1 MRTAEGGTGRSAR
14 ELLAERVRRY
24 VLENPHTGYWTLHSF
39 SSDYN
44 PDVEVYELR
53 EFRADVENDPWG
65 RFLEWGRYAD
75 NIDEGLRYVLR
86 DSNRYLQE
94 DVIMSVGAEGLA
106 EACKAAVLYDDRF
119 YDDLRA
125 GVAPVPVSIH
135 ELAVG
140 SKNAKRP
147 ARKPSARPKGAK
159 AAPRASKAAKR
170 VSGRP
175 SAKKGGRR

>member
-1 MRTAEGGTGRSAR
+1 MRAAEGGTGRSAR
-14 ELLAERVRRY
+14 ELLAERVRRF
-24 VLENPHTGYWTLHSF
+24 VLDNPHTGYWMLHAF

-53 EFRADVENDPWG
+53 EFRADVEIDPWG

-86 DSNRYLQE
+86 DSNRFLQE
-94 DVIMSVGAEGLA
+94 DVIMSAGAEELA

-119 YDDLRA
+119 YDDLKA
-125 GVAPVPVSIH
+125 GVAPVPVALC
-135 ELAVG
+135 ELSTG

-147 ARKPSARPKGAK
+147 ARKPSATPRGAK
-159 AAPRASKAAKR
+159 TAPRPSTAAKR
-170 VSGRP
+170 VSGNP
-175 SAKKGGRR
+175 EADRRKR

>member
-1 MRTAEGGTGRSAR
+1 MRAAEGGTGRSAR
-14 ELLAERVRRY
+14 ELLAERVRRL

-39 SSDYN
+39 SSEYN

-53 EFRADVENDPWG
+53 EFKADVEIDPWG

-86 DSNRYLQE
+86 DSNRFLQE

-106 EACKAAVLYDDRF
+106 EACKAAVLFDDRF
-119 YDDLRA
+119 YEDLKA
-125 GVAPVPVSIH
+125 GVAPVPVAVH

-140 SKNAKRP
+140 SRNAKRP
-147 ARKPSARPKGAK
+147 ARKPSAKPKGAK
-159 AAPRASKAAKR
+159 TSSKSPKAAKR
-170 VSGRP
+170 VSGHP
-175 SAKKGGRR
+175 EADRRKR